1 MFKKLVAI
9 EPVNLVEEAEKE
21 LYQYAEEVV
30 MYGDVPSDDDEIIRR
45 IGDADGVLLSYTS
58 KINRYVFEHCPAV
71 RYVGMCCSLYSKE
84 SANVD
89 IAWAEEHGVEVKG
102 IRDYGDRGVVEYVIC
117 ELVRFLH
124 GYDRPMWKEMPVEIT
139 GLKAGVVGM
148 GVSGAMIAEA
158 MKFMGAGISYY
169 SRSRK
174 PEYEAKG
181 MVYRPLMEL
190 LEYSDVVF
198 ACLNKNVILMHE
210 EEFQAL
216 GNGKILFNTSI
227 GPAFEAKDLKKWLDE
242 GDNIFACDTAG
253 AIGDPTGEL
262 LNHPGVFCVNY
273 SAGRTKQAFDL
284 LSEKV
289 LDNIREY
296 IINWQDCDIKGQK

>member
-1 MFKKLVAI
+1 MFHKLVAI
-9 EPVNLVEEAEKE
+9 EPVSLVKEAEEK

-30 MYGDVPSDDDEIIRR
+30 LYDDIPADDEEIIRR

-58 KINRYVFEHCPAV
+58 KISSHVFENCPGI

-89 IAWAEEHGVEVKG
+89 IAWAEAHGITVKG

-139 GLKAGVVGM
+139 GLKVGMVGM
-148 GVSGAMIAEA
+148 GVSGGMIAEA
-158 MKFMGAGISYY
+158 MKFLGADVSYY

-174 PEYEAKG
+174 PDFEAQG
-181 MVYRPLMEL
+181 MEYRPLHEL
-190 LEYSDVVF
+190 LERSEVVF
-198 ACLNKNVILMHE
+198 ACLNKNVILLHE
-210 EEFQAL
+210 EEFKKL

-227 GPAFEAKDLKKWLDE
+227 GPAFEPGDLKNWLDG
-242 GDNIFACDTAG
+242 GDNYFCCDTTG
-253 AIGDPTGEL
+253 AIGDPSGEL
-262 LNHPGVFCVNY
+262 HNHPRVFCVNC
-273 SAGRTKQAFDL
+273 SAGRTKQAFGL

-289 LDNIREY
+289 LANIKDY
-296 IINWQDCDIKGQK
+296 WNSASAD

>member
-9 EPVNLVEEAEKE
+9 EPVSLVEEAEKE
-21 LYQYAEEVV
+21 LHQYAEEVV
-30 MYGDVPSDDDEIIRR
+30 MYDDVPADDDEIIRR

-58 KINRYVFEHCPAV
+58 KINSYVFEHCPAV

-89 IAWAEEHGVEVKG
+89 IAWAEEHGVTVKG
-102 IRDYGDRGVVEYVIC
+102 IRDYGDRGVVEYVVC

-139 GLKAGVVGM
+139 GLKVGMVGM
-148 GVSGAMIAEA
+148 GVSGGMIAEA
-158 MKFMGAGISYY
+158 MKFMGAEVSYY

-174 PEYEAKG
+174 PAYDAEG
-181 MVYRPLMEL
+181 MVYRPLTEL
-190 LEYSDVVF
+190 LEQSEVVF

-210 EEFQAL
+210 EEFKTL

-227 GPAFEAKDLKKWLDE
+227 GPAFEAEDLKNWLDG
-242 GDNIFACDTAG
+242 GDNYFACDTAG
-253 AIGDPTGEL
+253 AIGDPTGAL
-262 LNHPGVFCVNY
+262 LNHPRVFCVNY
-273 SAGRTKQAFDL
+273 SAGRTKQAFGL

-289 LDNIREY
+289 LDNVKEY
-296 IINWQDCDIKGQK
+296 MVNA